1 MEYIGVFPSALI
13 IRPLHTLVVEVVQ
26 AMWDIIEGMRRP
38 ARRQSRMKVIPVM
51 LLGAGLGIATWE
63 VVKRRTN
70 NGSFNTSELMEKVSD
85 AVDMDS

>member
-1 MEYIGVFPSALI
+1 MEYIGVFLSALNI
-13 IRPLHTLVVEVVQ
+13 NGLHTLVAEVVQ

-38 ARRQSRMKVIPVM
+38 AHKQSRMNVIPVM

-70 NGSFNTSELMEKVSD
+70 NGSFSASELMEKVSD
-85 AVDMDS
+85 AVNMDS

>member
-1 MEYIGVFPSALI
+1 MEYIGVPPSALI
-13 IRPLHTLVVEVVQ
+13 IIGLHTLVAEVVQ

-38 ARRQSRMKVIPVM
+38 APRQSKMNVIPVM

-63 VVKRRTN
+63 VVKRRNN
-70 NGSFNTSELMEKVSD
+70 NGSFSASKLMEKVSD